1 MSDWLHNLPML
12 WMTLLVFGSTYLVTT
27 AIYSLVALFAVAER
41 ARSFKAV
48 SPGLLPPLGI
58 IFGLFV
64 AFTAAQVW
72 ADNEKAR
79 AEIDREAS
87 ALRNVVILATAF
99 PRESEIQLREL
110 VRRYIS
116 DAANQEW
123 PHDGSGEGQPEG
135 DSGRAD
141 GGAPDCP
148 WSQPQQRGS
157 EDCATGNCRWA

>member
-12 WMTLLVFGSTYLVTT
+12 WMTLLVFGFTYLVTT
-27 AIYSLVALFAVAER
+27 AIYAVVALFAVAER

-64 AFTAAQVW
+64 AFTATQVW
-72 ADNEKAR
+72 TDNEKAK

-87 ALRNVVILATAF
+87 VLRNVVN
-99 PRESEIQLREL
+99 S
-110 VRRYIS
+110 RYCLPERVGS
-116 DAANQEW
+116 STSRVGAPLYCRCGKPGMA
-123 PHDGSGEGQPEG
+123 HDGSGEGQPEG

-141 GGAPDCP
+141 GSAPDSP
-148 WSQPQQRGS
+148 WS
-157 EDCATGNCRWA
+157 